1 VAEDLSLD
9 RGAMGQAIYSVSTG
23 KIKKNI
29 TALKVEN
36 DF

>member
-1 VAEDLSLD
+1 
-9 RGAMGQAIYSVSTG
+9 MGQAIYSVSTG

-36 DF
+36 DFW